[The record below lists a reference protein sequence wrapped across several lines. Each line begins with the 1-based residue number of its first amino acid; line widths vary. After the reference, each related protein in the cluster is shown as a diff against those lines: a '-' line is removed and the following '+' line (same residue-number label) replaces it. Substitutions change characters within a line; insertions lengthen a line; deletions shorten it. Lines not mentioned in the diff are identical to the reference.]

1 MLAIHWYRII
11 LTATDEMPRIG
22 QIQLAAA
29 RLKRVIAIVDVMR
42 RHFIRIFGRQSLNHV
57 DDQAIL

>member
-1 MLAIHWYRII
+1 MYRLMLAIQWYRII

-42 RHFIRIFGRQSLNHV
+42 RHFIRIVGW
-57 DDQAIL
+57 